1 MSVEGA
7 ERRARAQGAK
17 HEQLRNELASLD
29 PAMAEWADGFIF
41 GDVWGREGITQD
53 ERMLVAISALAATE
67 HPSQLKNYLHGAL
80 QAGISARKVNEAL
93 LMMVVYAGFPT
104 ALGALVVWK
113 DVLAAARRQG
123 VPIDLDD

>member
-29 PAMAEWADGFIF
+29 PAMAEWADDFIF